1 MAKHKLEDCFQ
12 TTNIALLQQTMK
24 NIESKLDNVD
34 TKMDNFIKE
43 IRTSYTTK
51 EEYKNLKTD
60 YVDFKNKMW
69 VINLAIL
76 VALIGGVFA
85 VILK

>member
-34 TKMDNFIKE
+34 IKMDNFIKE
-43 IRTSYTTK
+43 IRENYATKKDLDTTK
-51 EEYKNLKTD
+51 SEID
-60 YVDFKNKMW
+60 
-69 VINLAIL
+69 
-76 VALIGGVFA
+76 
-85 VILK
+85 

>member
-1 MAKHKLEDCFQ
+1 MTKHKLEDCIQ

-24 NIESKLDNVD
+24 NIESKLDNVTNTMED
-34 TKMDNFIKE
+34 FIKE

>member
-34 TKMDNFIKE
+34 TKMDSFIKE
-43 IRTSYTTK
+43 IRENYAT
-51 EEYKNLKTD
+51 KTD
-60 YVDFKNKMW
+60 LYNTK
-69 VINLAIL
+69 
-76 VALIGGVFA
+76 
-85 VILK
+85 